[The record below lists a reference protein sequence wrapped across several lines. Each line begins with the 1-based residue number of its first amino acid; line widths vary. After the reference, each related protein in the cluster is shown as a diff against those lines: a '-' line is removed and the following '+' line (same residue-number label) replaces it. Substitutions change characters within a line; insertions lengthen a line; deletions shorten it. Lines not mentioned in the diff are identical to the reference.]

1 MHYTLFIRRFIKSP
15 ITDKS
20 TTTDNQPPNQN
31 QILHQPINS
40 RPTDKYSTN
49 PSTTNNQPLTNRQVF
64 HQPTDHWLTNRS
76 LTDHQLTVSSTLLS
90 LTSNP
95 LTQQSHFNRVTIGLV
110 KLLIR
115 WLIKKNVDKL
125 QILLIDPFGN
135 WYIRIW
141 I

>member
-1 MHYTLFIRRFIKSP
+1 MHYTLFIRRFRKSP

-20 TTTDNQPPNQN
+20 TTTDNQAKSDPP
-31 QILHQPINS
+31 PFINS

-49 PSTTNNQPLTNRQVF
+49 PSTTNNQPLTNRQLF
-64 HQPTDHWLTNRS
+64 HQPTNHWLTNRS
-76 LTDHQLTVSSTLLS
+76 LTDHQLTVSSTLLQ

-95 LTQQSHFNRVTIGLV
+95 LTQQSHFNTVTIGLV
-110 KLLIR
+110 KLLIK

-125 QILLIDPFGN
+125 QILLSDPFGN
-135 WYIRIW
+135 WYIRMW